1 MIWATKALEMTK
13 DVNNL
18 PVAYVSQMKEKFV
31 SRAGL
36 EPASPQYYSGVIDR
50 TRPIQGTSFFRDI
63 CVFYGS
69 SPTLLT
75 SISCHI
81 SAVVTRCCSGC
92 HARLVT
98 RVRILLATRIF
109 LLFERRMSKAT
120 GELCASF
127 FQRENTFLKFLW
139 RGMDGANETDNQTTE
154 WKTDLPPSW
163 KRTLSR
169 TADQLRTNQKSVNQ
183 SRTGL
188 LTDLQTKLITDRHES
203 RWLMLQG
210 LTSQWLNLL
219 SNSKYVMTEIVLNM

>member
-1 MIWATKALEMTK
+1 MIWATKASEITK

-81 SAVVTRCCSGC
+81 SSVVTRFCSGYY
-92 HARLVT
+92 ARLVT
-98 RVRILLATRIF
+98 WVRILLATRIF

-120 GELCASF
+120 GELWMAVVWMEPMRLTIKRPSEKLTYHRAEKEHWAEQLINCGPT
-127 FQRENTFLKFLW
+127 R
-139 RGMDGANETDNQTTE
+139 NQ
-154 WKTDLPPSW
+154 L
-163 KRTLSR
+163 
-169 TADQLRTNQKSVNQ
+169 TNQ
-183 SRTGL
+183 GL
-188 LTDLQTKLITDRHES
+188 AYWPTYR
-203 RWLMLQG
+203 
-210 LTSQWLNLL
+210 LN
-219 SNSKYVMTEIVLNM
+219 